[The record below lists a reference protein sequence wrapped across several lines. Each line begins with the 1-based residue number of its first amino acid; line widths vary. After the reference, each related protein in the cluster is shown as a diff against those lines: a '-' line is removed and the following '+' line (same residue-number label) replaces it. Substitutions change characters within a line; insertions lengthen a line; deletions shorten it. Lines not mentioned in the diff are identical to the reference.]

1 MSDVIFNTGKVHL
14 KANQIACLEYN
25 NVRLYG
31 EVIQLIPRRQICWFR
46 PIYLIDSRLNKAGLS
61 NNFSETFTELS
72 SKRQLADQEQ
82 AYSSEILTTELSED
96 LSLASNW
103 YESKLIVDLRAGSD
117 LLWPEIL
124 FRPALDTEVL
134 DFLAQLNEINHTANS
149 RLSSQ
154 KYLNNF
160 LYEVWQSHQDKF

>member
-1 MSDVIFNTGKVHL
+1 MSDVIFNTGKIHL
-14 KANQIACLEYN
+14 KANQIACLEYRK
-25 NVRLYG
+25 VRLYG
-31 EVIQLIPRRQICWFR
+31 EVIQIIPRRQICWFR
-46 PIYLIDSRLNKAGLS
+46 PIYLIDSRLNQASLS
-61 NNFSETFTELS
+61 NDF
-72 SKRQLADQEQ
+72 
-82 AYSSEILTTELSED
+82 
-96 LSLASNW
+96 
-103 YESKLIVDLRAGSD
+103 IVDLRAGSD

-134 DFLAQLNEINHTANS
+134 DFLAQLNEIDHTAHR

>member
-1 MSDVIFNTGKVHL
+1 MGNVIFSTGKIHL

-25 NVRLYG
+25 NVKLYG
-31 EVIQLIPRRQICWFR
+31 EVIQLIPHRQMCWFR
-46 PIYLIDSRLNKAGLS
+46 PIYLIYSRLQNASLS

-72 SKRQLADQEQ
+72 PKRQLADQEQ
-82 AYSSEILTTELSED
+82 TYSSEILTTWD
-96 LSLASNW
+96 
-103 YESKLIVDLRAGSD
+103 ESKLIVDLRAGSD
-117 LLWPEIL
+117 LLWPEVL

-134 DFLAQLNEINHTANS
+134 DFLAQLKEINHTPDR

-160 LYEVWQSHQDKF
+160 LHQVWQSHQDKF